1 MRKFLSLLL
10 ALVMVL
16 CCIPAVAET
25 ADGVYEGTGAGLNG
39 AIKVSVTVSGGKI
52 TEVKVLEHSETAGIS
67 DPAIEKIPAA
77 IVEAQSADVDIV
89 SGATFT
95 SKGIIE
101 AVKNALN
108 PDEAKE
114 ATMPFE
120 QADVLVIGAGMAGL
134 ATAARAA
141 ELGLNV
147 LVVDQA
153 ATYGGSANV
162 AGGTLLGAGTRMQ
175 KEAGIEDDP
184 DLCFADFVRLGGAGT
199 FNEEIAREF
208 SQISGEA
215 VDWLDDLGTDF
226 GDRVPYFGVY
236 QPLNVARN
244 YSGKG
249 GARAFVVS
257 LYAEL
262 EKYFST
268 NAYMMLNTYVTGL
281 VTNDEGAVIGAKAR
295 LADGTETTLLAP
307 ATVVCTGGY
316 GGSEELLN
324 KYNFENVLSTSPAF
338 VKPPVDFVNQGGVAP
353 QPPVLALR
361 VEQQQGYDHQQKQE
375 NADHD
380 RQDAAAGVDAVN
392 HGLIDDHL
400 GLARM
405 EDARVVVARKHIGD
419 RALNVAGRT
428 LHVLLLEHHQ
438 RQFVQGEVLPDGG
451 SQVVHR
457 GAGEPVFAL
466 LAVAEGFVYVG
477 YVVRHAG
484 QCPRTL
490 PGVVKRQQHIERLVA
505 TLLRQQVDGPQP
517 LACDV
522 RVSVE
527 ADAHAPY
534 PGECVGIGP
543 AAGFGGVLR
552 GETPVDD
559 HLLSVVVRTHPLG
572 DACGIE
578 RPNPV
583 VSVFDVVAADQDGYV
598 AGGGQKLHVPAARVL
613 GKVVHQGDVTGRRVD
628 VVSDIGIEQP
638 IGRPPPHRVV
648 GRGA

>member
-1 MRKFLSLLL
+1 MRKFLSLFL

-52 TEVKVLEHSETAGIS
+52 TDVTVVEHSETAGIS
-67 DPAIEKIPAA
+67 DPAIAQIPAA

-89 SGATFT
+89 SGATYT

-108 PDEAKE
+108 PDAAEE

-134 ATAARAA
+134 TTAARAA

-147 LVVDQA
+147 LIVDQA

-162 AGGTLLGAGTRMQ
+162 AGGTLLGVNTRMQ
-175 KEAGIEDDP
+175 AEAGIEDDP

-208 SQISGEA
+208 AEISGEA
-215 VDWLDDLGTDF
+215 VDWLDDLGADF
-226 GDRVPYFGVY
+226 GDRVPYYGVY

-249 GARAFVVS
+249 GARAFVVA

-324 KYNFENVLSTSPAF
+324 KYNFENVLSTSPVCVTGDGYAWLEELGAPLTNMDF
-338 VKPPVDFVNQGGVAP
+338 CTAYAGGIPTSDDFRSFGYFNATNGALWINTDGERMANETGADSHVKSETWANAPHNIVYTVFSSEMLIPDAKVFSTGAWGSVKEEFDPYMESLIEKGLAWKADTVEELAEKVGLPVDTF
-353 QPPVLALR
+353 
-361 VEQQQGYDHQQKQE
+361 
-375 NADHD
+375 
-380 RQDAAAGVDAVN
+380 AATIAAYNDGCANGNDPF
-392 HGLIDDHL
+392 
-400 GLARM
+400 
-405 EDARVVVARKHIGD
+405 
-419 RALNVAGRT
+419 GRT
-428 LHVLLLEHHQ
+428 TQEVAMANGP
-438 RQFVQGEVLPDGG
+438 FYAVKTVPYVMITCGGPMMTKDCEVLNSDGLVIEG
-451 SQVVHR
+451 VYI
-457 GAGEPVFAL
+457 AGEIVGMANVGGL
-466 LAVAEGFVYVG
+466 NSIGGMGHGNCLVWGKKAAEV
-477 YVVRHAG
+477 
-484 QCPRTL
+484 
-490 PGVVKRQQHIERLVA
+490 I
-505 TLLRQQVDGPQP
+505 
-517 LACDV
+517 
-522 RVSVE
+522 
-527 ADAHAPY
+527 
-534 PGECVGIGP
+534 
-543 AAGFGGVLR
+543 AA
-552 GETPVDD
+552 
-559 HLLSVVVRTHPLG
+559 
-572 DACGIE
+572 
-578 RPNPV
+578 
-583 VSVFDVVAADQDGYV
+583 
-598 AGGGQKLHVPAARVL
+598 KL
-613 GKVVHQGDVTGRRVD
+613 GK
-628 VVSDIGIEQP
+628 
-638 IGRPPPHRVV
+638 
-648 GRGA
+648 

>member
-215 VDWLDDLGTDF
+215 DTAQAGCSSYTVF
-226 GDRVPYFGVY
+226 VPYFGVY

-307 ATVVCTGGY
+307 ATVICTGGY
-316 GGSEELLN
+316 AGNEELLN
-324 KYNFENVLSTSPAF
+324 KYNFENVLSTSPACVTGDGYAWLEELGAPLTNMDF
-338 VKPPVDFVNQGGVAP
+338 CTAYAGGIPTSDDFRSFGYFNATNGALWINTNETGADSHVKSETWANAPHNIVYTVFSSEMLIPDAKVFSTGAWGSVKEEFDPYVESLIEKGLAWKADTIEELAEKVGLPVDAFKATIAAYNDGCANGNDP
-353 QPPVLALR
+353 FGR
-361 VEQQQGYDHQQKQE
+361 TKQE
-375 NADHD
+375 VAMAN
-380 RQDAAAGVDAVN
+380 GPFYAVKTVPYVMITCGGPMMTKN
-392 HGLIDDHL
+392 C
-400 GLARM
+400 
-405 EDARVVVARKHIGD
+405 
-419 RALNVAGRT
+419 
-428 LHVLLLEHHQ
+428 
-438 RQFVQGEVLPDGG
+438 EVLNSDGLVIEG
-451 SQVVHR
+451 VYM
-457 GAGEPVFAL
+457 AGEIVGMANVGGRNSIGGMGHGNCL
-466 LAVAEGFVYVG
+466 VWGKKAAEV
-477 YVVRHAG
+477 
-484 QCPRTL
+484 
-490 PGVVKRQQHIERLVA
+490 I
-505 TLLRQQVDGPQP
+505 
-517 LACDV
+517 
-522 RVSVE
+522 
-527 ADAHAPY
+527 
-534 PGECVGIGP
+534 
-543 AAGFGGVLR
+543 AA
-552 GETPVDD
+552 
-559 HLLSVVVRTHPLG
+559 
-572 DACGIE
+572 
-578 RPNPV
+578 
-583 VSVFDVVAADQDGYV
+583 
-598 AGGGQKLHVPAARVL
+598 KL
-613 GKVVHQGDVTGRRVD
+613 GK
-628 VVSDIGIEQP
+628 
-638 IGRPPPHRVV
+638 
-648 GRGA
+648 

>member
-1 MRKFLSLLL
+1 MRKFLSMLL

-16 CCIPAVAET
+16 CCIPAMAET

-52 TEVKVLEHSETAGIS
+52 TDVTVVEHSETAGIS
-67 DPAIEKIPAA
+67 DPAIAQIPAA

-89 SGATFT
+89 SGATYT

-108 PDEAKE
+108 PDAAEE

-134 ATAARAA
+134 TTAARAA

-147 LVVDQA
+147 LIVDQA

-162 AGGTLLGAGTRMQ
+162 AGGTLLGVNTRMQ
-175 KEAGIEDDP
+175 AEAGIEDDP

-208 SQISGEA
+208 AEISGEA
-215 VDWLDDLGTDF
+215 VDWLDDLGADF
-226 GDRVPYFGVY
+226 GDRVPYYGVY

-249 GARAFVVS
+249 GARAFVVA

-324 KYNFENVLSTSPAF
+324 KYNFENVLSTSPVCVTGDGYAWLEELGAPLTNMDF
-338 VKPPVDFVNQGGVAP
+338 CTAYAGGIPTSDDFRSFGYFNATNGALWINTDGERMANETGADSHVKSETWANAPHNIVYTVFSSEMLIPDAKVFSTGAWGSVKEEFDPYMESLIEKGLAWKADTVEELAEKVGLPVDTF
-353 QPPVLALR
+353 
-361 VEQQQGYDHQQKQE
+361 
-375 NADHD
+375 
-380 RQDAAAGVDAVN
+380 AATIAAYNDGCANGNDPF
-392 HGLIDDHL
+392 
-400 GLARM
+400 
-405 EDARVVVARKHIGD
+405 
-419 RALNVAGRT
+419 GRT
-428 LHVLLLEHHQ
+428 TQEVAMANGP
-438 RQFVQGEVLPDGG
+438 FYAVKTVPYVMITCGGPMMTKDCEVLNSDGLVIEG
-451 SQVVHR
+451 VYI
-457 GAGEPVFAL
+457 AGEIVGMANVGGL
-466 LAVAEGFVYVG
+466 NSIGGMGHGNCLVWGKKAAEV
-477 YVVRHAG
+477 
-484 QCPRTL
+484 
-490 PGVVKRQQHIERLVA
+490 I
-505 TLLRQQVDGPQP
+505 
-517 LACDV
+517 
-522 RVSVE
+522 
-527 ADAHAPY
+527 
-534 PGECVGIGP
+534 
-543 AAGFGGVLR
+543 AA
-552 GETPVDD
+552 
-559 HLLSVVVRTHPLG
+559 
-572 DACGIE
+572 
-578 RPNPV
+578 
-583 VSVFDVVAADQDGYV
+583 
-598 AGGGQKLHVPAARVL
+598 KL
-613 GKVVHQGDVTGRRVD
+613 GK
-628 VVSDIGIEQP
+628 
-638 IGRPPPHRVV
+638 
-648 GRGA
+648 